1 MPLFDY
7 RCERCG
13 EQREVLARAA
23 ETDAP
28 ACPACGRRME
38 RQLARVAVQTKGAAA
53 SCGAPR
59 GGFS

>member
-13 EQREVLARAA
+13 EQREVLVRAVEA
-23 ETDAP
+23 DAP
-28 ACPACGRRME
+28 ACPACGCGME